1 MPLRQ
6 TPKGLFLHLRVT
18 PKAGRDEVVGLV
30 ANAAGQIAL
39 AVKVSKPPEKG
50 AANAAV
56 IETLAKAI
64 GVAKSSFRL
73 ASGET
78 SRDKVVEMVQ
88 NESVIRSF
96 LEATIHESLDYC
108 CRHRKP
114 RYTSPRR

>member
-30 ANAAGQIAL
+30 ANAAGQKSL

-50 AANAAV
+50 AATAAV
-56 IETLAKAI
+56 IETLAKSV

-73 ASGET
+73 TSGET
-78 SRDKVVEMVQ
+78 SRDKVVEVVR
-88 NESVIRSF
+88 NENAVRIF
-96 LEATIHESLDYC
+96 LEGLS
-108 CRHRKP
+108 K
-114 RYTSPRR
+114 

>member
-30 ANAAGQIAL
+30 ANAAGQKSL

-50 AANAAV
+50 AATAAV
-56 IETLAKAI
+56 IETLAKSV

-73 ASGET
+73 TSGEA
-78 SRDKVVEMVQ
+78 SRDKVVEVVQ
-88 NESVIRSF
+88 NENAVRIF
-96 LEATIHESLDYC
+96 LEDLS
-108 CRHRKP
+108 K
-114 RYTSPRR
+114 

>member
-1 MPLRQ
+1 MPLRH

-39 AVKVSKPPEKG
+39 AVKVSKPLGKG
-50 AANAAV
+50 AASAAA
-56 IETLAKAI
+56 IETLAKTV

-78 SRDKVVEMVQ
+78 SRDKVVEMMQ
-88 NESVIRSF
+88 NENAIHAF
-96 LEATIHESLDYC
+96 LEGHN
-108 CRHRKP
+108 K
-114 RYTSPRR
+114 